1 MRTGLAALLATLALC
16 LAFTSAPARAQVQTP
31 TDCSAG
37 CYIITCNGQM
47 CTLWRCDVSGCRYVT
62 GWDRKVME
70 NRVSATGSDSDSV
83 AGPEVAYVS
92 VCPPG
97 KSCDLYEIT
106 ATEALRLGSFDN
118 VSDLVKYRQSMRGE
132 AVQTK

>member
-1 MRTGLAALLATLALC
+1 MKTGFAALLATLALF
-16 LAFTSAPARAQVQTP
+16 LAFLPGTARAEVP

-37 CYIITCNGQM
+37 CYIVTCNTQL
-47 CTLWRCDVSGCRYVT
+47 CTLWRCDASGCHYVT
-62 GWDRKVME
+62 GWDRKVVE
-70 NRVSATGSDSDSV
+70 NPLSAARAAKAPT

-97 KSCDLYEIT
+97 KQCQLYEIT

-118 VSDLVKYRQSMRGE
+118 VADLVKYRQSIRGQ
-132 AVQTK
+132 AAPAR